1 VHAET
6 TRARRL
12 LLGLIVPA
20 LLVAAWGIGS
30 RAGVLSADGFSRPSA
45 VVAALVE
52 TLARGPLIEQTWETL
67 STALIGCALAAGLGI
82 GLGALIGLL
91 PPLERMVGPTVEAL
105 RPVPS
110 VALIPI
116 ALLVFGFGLAMGV
129 SIVAFAAFWP
139 ILILTAA
146 AVRGVDPRLDEVGR
160 ALGLSLPKRLW
171 KLVLP
176 AALPGIAMG
185 LRTAFGIA
193 LVVAVTVEI
202 AANPRGLG
210 YAMILAQQS
219 LRTDLMYANLVWL
232 GLLGWALNLVLFR
245 VERRALTW
253 FWIARSRS

>member
-1 VHAET
+1 M
-6 TRARRL
+6 RGRRL
-12 LLGLIVPA
+12 LLGLVPPA
-20 LLVAAWGIGS
+20 LLVAAWEIGS
-30 RAGVLSADGFSRPSA
+30 HAGVLSVDGFSRPSA
-45 VVAALVE
+45 VAAALVE
-52 TLARGPLIEQTWETL
+52 AFARGPLIEQTGETL
-67 STALIGCALAAGLGI
+67 GTALIGCALAAGLGVL
-82 GLGALIGLL
+82 LGSLIGLL
-91 PPLERMVGPTVEAL
+91 PPLGRMVGPTVEAL

-129 SIVAFAAFWP
+129 SIVAFAAVWP

-146 AVRGVDPRLDEVGR
+146 AVRGVDPRLDEIGR
-160 ALGLSLPKRLW
+160 ALGFSLAERLW

-176 AALPGIAMG
+176 AALPGIALG

-193 LVVAVTVEI
+193 LAVTVEI

-232 GLLGWALNLVLFR
+232 GLLGWALNLLLFR
-245 VERRALTW
+245 VERRMLAW

>member
-1 VHAET
+1 M
-6 TRARRL
+6 RGRRL
-12 LLGLIVPA
+12 LLGLVVPTV
-20 LLVAAWGIGS
+20 LVVAWEIGS
-30 RAGVLSADGFSRPSA
+30 RTGVLSIDGFSRPSA
-45 VVAALVE
+45 VAVALIEALG
-52 TLARGPLIEQTWETL
+52 TGPLLQQTWETL
-67 STALIGCALAAGLGI
+67 STALIGCALAASLGI
-82 GLGALIGLL
+82 LLGALIGLF
-91 PPLERMVGPTVEAL
+91 PALERMIGPTVEAL

-129 SIVAFAAFWP
+129 SIVTFAAFWP

-146 AVRGVDPRLDEVGR
+146 AVRGVDPRLDEIGR
-160 ALGLSLPKRLW
+160 ALGLSVPKRLW

-219 LRTDLMYANLVWL
+219 LRTDLMYASLIWL
-232 GLLGWALNLVLFR
+232 GLLGWALNLLLFR
-245 VERRALTW
+245 MERRALAW
-253 FWIARSRS
+253 FWTTRGQA